1 MSKKSLIILIT
12 FLLILF
18 GGAIAYLFLSI
29 KPSAIVDTNNIEDN
43 TDNPF
48 PFGTGGSNGG
58 GRATST
64 PGGNG
69 TTSTTP
75 ASIRPALRHL
85 SLVPVAGAGI
95 YETGSST
102 QVRYIERGTGYIY
115 QTRLEDTESVK
126 LSNTPIIKIYE
137 AFWTD
142 KNSSLIIQKLKEDAQ
157 TIDSFLITMSSASI
171 LQTASTSLASTLSSK
186 ITSNFLGSNMQGA
199 TLSPKRDRLMSLV
212 PNTDGGVAG
221 IISKT
226 DGSKKVQIFDSSL
239 KSWLVEWPTE
249 NTLTFTTKAL
259 SNSPGFLY
267 FVSTLTNA
275 TTKILGGINGLTTL
289 TNTDTS
295 KVLFSNSTEDG
306 LALFVYDTKKN
317 RVEPAGL
324 TTLPE
329 KCVWSKKEKTVLYCG
344 VPLVITAGKYPDAWY
359 QGKVLFSDEIW
370 KIDTLS
376 GVFEWVADLKNLSG
390 QDIDVTHLTLSE
402 REDLLVFINK
412 ADLTLWS
419 FDLR

>member
-1 MSKKSLIILIT
+1 MSKKSLIILVT

-29 KPSAIVDTNNIEDN
+29 KPSTIVDTNTVEDG
-43 TDNPF
+43 DSNPF
-48 PFGTGGSNGG
+48 PFGSGIFGG
-58 GRATST
+58 GNR
-64 PGGNG
+64 
-69 TTSTTP
+69 TTSTGTGSGNKP
-75 ASIRPALRHL
+75 PVSGTTRPILQHL

-95 YETGSST
+95 YTSGSST
-102 QVRYIERGTGYIY
+102 VVRYIERGTGYIY
-115 QTRLEDTESVK
+115 QNKVGGTEAIK
-126 LSNTPIIKIYE
+126 LSNTPMIKIYD

-142 KNSSLIIQKLKEDAQ
+142 KNNALIVQKLKDDAQ
-157 TIDSFLITMSSASI
+157 TIDSFLVTMSSPSLLQAS
-171 LQTASTSLASTLSSK
+171 STSLEGSLSSK
-186 ITSNFLGSNMQGA
+186 ITPSFLGSNIQGFV
-199 TLSPKRDRLMSLV
+199 LSPAKDRMAYLTS
-212 PNTDGGVAG
+212 NTTGGVVG

-390 QDIDVTHLTLSE
+390 QDIDITHLMLSG